1 MKERRN
7 QRCKRPG
14 RQKSRCVGFDP
25 VITSGEDPKEFEE
38 LYSALIEE
46 WAPTGASEN
55 DAVFGLATAM
65 WGKRRA
71 QQFRSVQLLTNTLDV
86 NHPAFDELVG
96 LQFFTLQLQRHPETA
111 FDLWSGRLLRPDK
124 IKYLN
129 QKFPRSRFTL
139 TSQWVKAIVNEIRAV
154 LAPEALPPPPKL
166 PGEVH
171 ELMTK
176 AHEFTE
182 QLAALRSATLSRDLF
197 DDELAMT
204 ERFDAIIDRLIKRL
218 IHLKVTKQMLG

>member
-1 MKERRN
+1 MKERRD
-7 QRCKRPG
+7 QRCKRRG
-14 RQKSRCVGFDP
+14 RQQPRYVGFNP

-38 LYSALIEE
+38 LYSALVEE
-46 WAPTGASEN
+46 WAPNGASED

-86 NHPAFDELVG
+86 NHPAFDESLG
-96 LQFFTLQLQRHPETA
+96 LHLFTLPLQRDPETA

-124 IKYLN
+124 IEYLN
-129 QKFPRSRFTL
+129 RKCPRSRFAS
-139 TSQWVKAIVNEIRAV
+139 TSEWVEAIVNEIKTV
-154 LAPEALPPPPKL
+154 LAPKALPPPPKL

-171 ELMTK
+171 EVMTE
-176 AHEFTE
+176 AHEFAK